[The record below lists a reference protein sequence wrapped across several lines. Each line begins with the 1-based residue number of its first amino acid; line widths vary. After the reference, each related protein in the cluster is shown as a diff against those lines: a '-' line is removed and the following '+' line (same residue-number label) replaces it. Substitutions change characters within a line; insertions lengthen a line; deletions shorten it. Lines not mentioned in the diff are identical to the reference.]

1 MVYVV
6 TIFEDFL
13 SLSNQDIKILVFA
26 YLAKRFILADFFFFF
41 FIWKI
46 LLVNCC
52 SMKKKVSLIALEIT
66 GLVFKEIS
74 IEEAVKS
81 HCVK

>member
-26 YLAKRFILADFFFFF
+26 YLAKRFILADFFFFVF
-41 FIWKI
+41 YLENPFSK
-46 LLVNCC
+46 LL
-52 SMKKKVSLIALEIT
+52 
-66 GLVFKEIS
+66 
-74 IEEAVKS
+74 
-81 HCVK
+81 